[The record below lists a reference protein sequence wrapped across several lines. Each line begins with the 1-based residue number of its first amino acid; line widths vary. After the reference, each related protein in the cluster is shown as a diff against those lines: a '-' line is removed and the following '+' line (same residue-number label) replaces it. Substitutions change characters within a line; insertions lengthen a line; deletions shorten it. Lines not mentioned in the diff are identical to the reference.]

1 MMETSFL
8 KIPLAPLGPDH
19 SDDHPVPE
27 AGAMSHLEKSLA
39 VHWEIMTSQFSP
51 GTSWKYME
59 IYGNIWKFL
68 VFLRTHYMV
77 DIDDSG
83 NAAGSWKSM
92 DIRCIKNIWNQQMEI
107 PAGFQTL

>member
-59 IYGNIWKFL
+59 IYGNIWNKYV
-68 VFLRTHYMV
+68 VFLWKYM
-77 DIDDSG
+77 DLQEDFDGKYYEISG
-83 NAAGSWKSM
+83 DTLGGMTVK
-92 DIRCIKNIWNQQMEI
+92 CI
-107 PAGFQTL
+107 